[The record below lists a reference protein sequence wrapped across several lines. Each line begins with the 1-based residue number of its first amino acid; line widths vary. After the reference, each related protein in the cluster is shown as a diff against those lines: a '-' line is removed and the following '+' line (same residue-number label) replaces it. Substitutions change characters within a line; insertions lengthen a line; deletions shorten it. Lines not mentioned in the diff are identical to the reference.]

1 MPRSVIAG
9 SYGRAGNEETLCRI
23 KLYFIVG
30 GSCEL
35 KVLISI
41 GKNGNWSCFSTHC
54 RLGFV
59 PLGVFSRFSFASE
72 V

>member
-9 SYGRAGNEETLCRI
+9 SYGRADNEETLCRI
-23 KLYFIVG
+23 KLYFIMG

-41 GKNGNWSCFSTHC
+41 RKKMEIGIVF
-54 RLGFV
+54 
-59 PLGVFSRFSFASE
+59 PLTVG
-72 V
+72 